1 MFTPSRELEL
11 RNSVCSLHVLL
22 CASARPIVLDVCE
35 RSTCTSDQ
43 AFRVSAH
50 ASFMYTL
57 YWSKLCAPASYRS
70 QARTVHEHTT
80 CAQVVQ
86 ALRASSRPRP
96 RVLDLRGQS
105 VCNALY
111 CAPTPRKLKLCLDL
125 MRRRLHPPAQPGSAT
140 QWQTRSTRRAL
151 PSKVAAAWRSE
162 STRRRLVALA
172 SILCAFW
179 GRTHA
184 AQPKKSRSSEL
195 LSSVSLN
202 LVYYGFLWTL
212 IGARTCSTRGYRGCS
227 KYKKKS

>member
-105 VCNALY
+105 VCNALLLRSTSAKAQTVLGLDETSA
-111 CAPTPRKLKLCLDL
+111 APTS
-125 MRRRLHPPAQPGSAT
+125 SARVSHAMADT
-140 QWQTRSTRRAL
+140 IDTS
-151 PSKVAAAWRSE
+151 SAAVQGRGCMEIGINTTS
-162 STRRRLVALA
+162 SGGTCIHSVR
-172 SILCAFW
+172 ILGPYARCTAEKISLE
-179 GRTHA
+179 RA
-184 AQPKKSRSSEL
+184 AQLSFLKSYFIRVFVNANRSADPL
-195 LSSVSLN
+195 TYV
-202 LVYYGFLWTL
+202 
-212 IGARTCSTRGYRGCS
+212 
-227 KYKKKS
+227 

>member
-1 MFTPSRELEL
+1 MYQE
-11 RNSVCSLHVLL
+11 
-22 CASARPIVLDVCE
+22 RP
-35 RSTCTSDQ
+35 
-43 AFRVSAH
+43 
-50 ASFMYTL
+50 
-57 YWSKLCAPASYRS
+57 WSKLCAPTSYRS

-111 CAPTPRKLKLCLDL
+111 CAPTPRKLKLCLYS

-162 STRRRLVALA
+162 FTRLVALA
-172 SILCAFW
+172 FILCAFW

-212 IGARTCSTRGYRGCS
+212 IGARTYCALDYA
-227 KYKKKS
+227 KSLAAVFPA